1 MVDRVPTDADID
13 VIKSPQTQLKEDII
27 ALDPRER
34 LKKGISK
41 IGQAPDY
48 SLESEAIYDEDDF
61 QERPKG
67 YYGETETAA
76 DEIAEMEAIATPP
89 ITAAKNSLIL
99 NVENPDV
106 PGGKMKFQVQT
117 DQKTYDILSNP
128 QDLANP
134 EKSKAYLKA
143 QEEIQKTLQK
153 HWEKGNFR
161 KIEGTD
167 IYEFTDKV
175 DVVGGSVDVVGKEAL
190 REQNKSVKLLEKVFG
205 PDPLIASKETRKY
218 IRGLLEPYEKEY
230 PFIIGTIGKPLVLG
244 TLEGLLAS
252 GGAKAVLGK
261 YDSAP
266 FPQDMTIEQEKKYLA
281 GRPRGGRGVMRL
293 ALATAIASGISAVYE
308 KALQDFGINQ
318 RDGTAILLGVAATPV
333 GATLPWLGRMVR
345 KLSGKTPL
353 FSPTKRAFNSE
364 TVAASI
370 KSYAKELDQLD
381 AKTFYDKTKQLHGVK
396 IYPSDYIPDIIKKF
410 PKAKSGFYKGEPSGL
425 EPASPFQYRKGM
437 RYGTKESKEYLFK
450 SKRVQEA
457 WKTQR
462 EAVKRGLLEK
472 GNIPFANTVKSLD
485 ALLAKA
491 SILGSDASGDII
503 KDGKKLRELLQSD
516 SAVGLDDL
524 ITRVEN
530 LGGVIEK
537 YKKDG
542 VGGGKVYGLMKN
554 WYSNFLDDLD
564 NLGKFPKNFAN
575 VDDKMKSD
583 MAILFWK
590 KAKLTAKTN
599 FARTQLLDIF
609 DESSD
614 FVSASGVMGN
624 LKGTIGAMTQ
634 VGEVNLNKLKDKFLT
649 LYRDTGSMGR
659 NFREGLGKDLADK
672 FAKFL
677 DEAVEYQVKTFGP
690 GGLVIRGKSA
700 KAFEK
705 VFGGIVG
712 AMFGGTMGG
721 LAGGAGAIFGAQ
733 VPEKL
738 ADMMSSKTG
747 RAILLTFLHPRPV
760 NIQRYAKY
768 GPGVAKFL
776 YNALS
781 PSEVEARPLD
791 EPSPSTQ
798 TSGAYARKLQQMKG
812 RLLGKEGKAPPKEIL
827 SYVESQRMKK
837 FRKEYMSNV
846 DSFLRDKKAAKE
858 RERYAYQEEEREEFF
873 IPKGFRKMTKEES
886 RKIKEYPRRQMD
898 RKYRTRLQK
907 IKGRLRQG
915 QSKEEMQRIQAI
927 RELKKRK

>member
-175 DVVGGSVDVVGKEAL
+175 DVVGGKVNVVGKEAL

-318 RDGTAILLGVAATPV
+318 RDGVAILLGVGGTTI
-333 GATLPWLGRMVR
+333 GATIPWLGRMVR

-381 AKTFYDKTKQLHGVK
+381 AKTFYDKTKQLHGVE
-396 IYPSDYIPDIIKKF
+396 IYPTNYIPKIKGKQFPIPADISKSVKKSWDASVKATAKEGIKKG
-410 PKAKSGFYKGEPSGL
+410 AL
-425 EPASPFQYRKGM
+425 PF
-437 RYGTKESKEYLFK
+437 S
-450 SKRVQEA
+450 
-457 WKTQR
+457 
-462 EAVKRGLLEK
+462 
-472 GNIPFANTVKSLD
+472 NTVNQLD
-485 ALLAKA
+485 EFIKIVPTAFGAQHYVDIRNQASQLRKLLV
-491 SILGSDASGDII
+491 
-503 KDGKKLRELLQSD
+503 SD
-516 SAVGLDDL
+516 SAIDL
-524 ITRVEN
+524 ETLIREAKFMGEAIQN
-530 LGGVIEK
+530 F
-537 YKKDG
+537 KK
-542 VGGGKVYGLMKN
+542 GGGGGEAYGLMKY
-554 WYSNFLDDLD
+554 WYSTFLDDLD

-575 VDDKMKSD
+575 VDDKMKSN

-599 FARTQLLDIF
+599 FARTQLLDVF

-614 FVSASGVMGN
+614 FVSSSGVMQN

-634 VGEVNLNKLKDKFLT
+634 VSEVNLNRLKDKFLN

-659 NFREGLGKDLADK
+659 NFREGLGKDLADD

-738 ADMMSSKTG
+738 ADMMSSKAG

-776 YNALS
+776 YNAIS
-781 PSEVEARPLD
+781 PSEAEARPLD

-886 RKIKEYPRRQMD
+886 RKIKEYPRKQMD